1 MCRGIVTK
9 ERVLPGALFS
19 YHSPSFRK
27 LSKVGVSCVGAGSPA
42 NLLMLNIVFAG
53 EPAPN
58 KWFRMLISENSIW
71 NDLFAGEPA
80 PTPSIQID

>member
-9 ERVLPGALFS
+9 ERVLPGALFFV
-19 YHSPSFRK
+19 PLTCFRK

-53 EPAPN
+53 EPAP
-58 KWFRMLISENSIW
+58 
-71 NDLFAGEPA
+71 AQ
-80 PTPSIQID
+80 SIQIGMALT